1 MVSGAPEEGVNCQVF
16 FDFTHVRGGGEM
28 AVSIVRLKEQLMN
41 SIDITDLVEVEKVE
55 RYIDLVKAFRKIN
68 KTINKEGESV
78 TVKNGSQVF
87 VKAHPLISERNK
99 INSSLIALG
108 RDIKF
113 VPKVGASNTG
123 YSPSDLI

>member
-1 MVSGAPEEGVNCQVF
+1 
-16 FDFTHVRGGGEM
+16 
-28 AVSIVRLKEQLMN
+28 MN
-41 SIDITDLVEVEKVE
+41 SIDTTDLVEVEKVE

-68 KTINKEGESV
+68 KTITKEGESV
-78 TVKNGSQVF
+78 TIKNGTQVF

-113 VPKVGASNTG
+113 VVKNTIPDTG
-123 YSPSDLI
+123 YNKSDLT

>member
-1 MVSGAPEEGVNCQVF
+1 
-16 FDFTHVRGGGEM
+16 M

-41 SIDITDLVEVEKVE
+41 SIDTTDLVEVEKVE

-68 KTINKEGESV
+68 KTITKEGESI
-78 TVKNGSQVF
+78 TIKNGTQVF

-113 VPKVGASNTG
+113 VVKNTIPNTG
-123 YSPSDLI
+123 YSKSDLT

>member
-1 MVSGAPEEGVNCQVF
+1 
-16 FDFTHVRGGGEM
+16 M
-28 AVSIVRLKEQLMN
+28 AVSIIKLKAQIMN
-41 SIDITDLVEVEKVE
+41 SIDIEDLVEVEKVE

-78 TVKNGSQVF
+78 TIKNGSQVF

-113 VPKVGASNTG
+113 VPKSDGSNSG
-123 YSPSDLI
+123 YNSSDLI

>member
-1 MVSGAPEEGVNCQVF
+1 
-16 FDFTHVRGGGEM
+16 M
-28 AVSIVRLKEQLMN
+28 AVSILKLKEQLMN
-41 SIDITDLVEVEKVE
+41 SIDTTDLVEVEKVE

-68 KTINKEGESV
+68 KTITKEGESV
-78 TVKNGSQVF
+78 TIQNGSQVF

-113 VPKVGASNTG
+113 VVKNTIPNTG
-123 YSPSDLI
+123 YSKSDLT

>member
-1 MVSGAPEEGVNCQVF
+1 
-16 FDFTHVRGGGEM
+16 M
-28 AVSIVRLKEQLMN
+28 AVSIVKLKEQLMN
-41 SIDITDLVEVEKVE
+41 SIDIEDLVEVEKVE

-113 VPKVGASNTG
+113 VVKANVPKSG
-123 YSPSDLI
+123 YSESDLT

>member
-1 MVSGAPEEGVNCQVF
+1 
-16 FDFTHVRGGGEM
+16 M
-28 AVSIVRLKEQLMN
+28 AVSILKLKEQLMN
-41 SIDITDLVEVEKVE
+41 SIDTTDLVEVEKVE

-68 KTINKEGESV
+68 KTITKEGESV
-78 TVKNGSQVF
+78 TIQNGSQVF

-113 VPKVGASNTG
+113 VVKNTTPNTG
-123 YSPSDLI
+123 YSKSDLT

>member
-1 MVSGAPEEGVNCQVF
+1 
-16 FDFTHVRGGGEM
+16 M
-28 AVSIVRLKEQLMN
+28 AVSIIKLKEQLMN
-41 SIDITDLVEVEKVE
+41 SIDIADLVEVEKIE

-78 TVKNGSQVF
+78 TIKNGSQFF
-87 VKAHPLISERNK
+87 VKAHPLIGERNK

-113 VPKVGASNTG
+113 VVKANIPNAG
-123 YSPSDLI
+123 YSESDLT

>member
-1 MVSGAPEEGVNCQVF
+1 
-16 FDFTHVRGGGEM
+16 M
-28 AVSIVRLKEQLMN
+28 AVSIVKLKEQLMN
-41 SIDITDLVEVEKVE
+41 SIDTTDLVEVEKVE

-68 KTINKEGESV
+68 KTITKEGESV
-78 TVKNGSQVF
+78 TIKNGTQVF

-113 VPKVGASNTG
+113 VFKNTIPDTG
-123 YSPSDLI
+123 YNKSDLT

>member
-1 MVSGAPEEGVNCQVF
+1 
-16 FDFTHVRGGGEM
+16 M
-28 AVSIVRLKEQLMN
+28 AVSIVKLKEQLMN
-41 SIDITDLVEVEKVE
+41 SIDTTDLVEVEKVE

-68 KTINKEGESV
+68 KTITKEGESV
-78 TVKNGSQVF
+78 TIKNGTQVF

-113 VPKVGASNTG
+113 VVKNTIPDTG
-123 YSPSDLI
+123 YNKSDLT

>member
-1 MVSGAPEEGVNCQVF
+1 
-16 FDFTHVRGGGEM
+16 M

-68 KTINKEGESV
+68 KTITKEGESV
-78 TVKNGSQVF
+78 TIQNGSQVF

-113 VPKVGASNTG
+113 VVKNNIPNTG
-123 YSPSDLI
+123 YNKSDLT

>member
-1 MVSGAPEEGVNCQVF
+1 
-16 FDFTHVRGGGEM
+16 M
-28 AVSIVRLKEQLMN
+28 AVSIVRVKEQLMN
-41 SIDITDLVEVEKVE
+41 SIDTTDLVEVEKVE

-68 KTINKEGESV
+68 KTITKEGESV
-78 TVKNGSQVF
+78 TIKNGTQVF

-113 VPKVGASNTG
+113 VVKNTIPDTG
-123 YSPSDLI
+123 YNKSDLT

>member
-1 MVSGAPEEGVNCQVF
+1 
-16 FDFTHVRGGGEM
+16 M

-41 SIDITDLVEVEKVE
+41 SVDTTDLVEVEKVE

-68 KTINKEGESV
+68 KTITKEGESV
-78 TVKNGSQVF
+78 TIKNGTQVF

-113 VPKVGASNTG
+113 VVKNTNPDTG
-123 YSPSDLI
+123 YNKSDLT

>member
-1 MVSGAPEEGVNCQVF
+1 
-16 FDFTHVRGGGEM
+16 
-28 AVSIVRLKEQLMN
+28 MN
-41 SIDITDLVEVEKVE
+41 SIDTTDLVEVEKVE

-68 KTINKEGESV
+68 KTITKEGESV
-78 TVKNGSQVF
+78 TIKNGTQVF

-113 VPKVGASNTG
+113 VVKNTIPNTG
-123 YSPSDLI
+123 YNKSDLT

>member
-1 MVSGAPEEGVNCQVF
+1 
-16 FDFTHVRGGGEM
+16 
-28 AVSIVRLKEQLMN
+28 MN
-41 SIDITDLVEVEKVE
+41 SIDTKDLVEVEKVE

-68 KTINKEGESV
+68 KTITKEGESV
-78 TVKNGSQVF
+78 TIKNGTQVF

-113 VPKVGASNTG
+113 VVKNTIPDTG
-123 YSPSDLI
+123 YNKSDLT

>member
-1 MVSGAPEEGVNCQVF
+1 
-16 FDFTHVRGGGEM
+16 M
-28 AVSIVRLKEQLMN
+28 AVSIVRLKEQLMH

-108 RDIKF
+108 RDMRF
-113 VPKVGASNTG
+113 VVKNTIPDTG
-123 YSPSDLI
+123 YSKSDLT

>member
-1 MVSGAPEEGVNCQVF
+1 
-16 FDFTHVRGGGEM
+16 M

-41 SIDITDLVEVEKVE
+41 SIDTTDLVEVEKVE

-68 KTINKEGESV
+68 KTITKEGESV
-78 TVKNGSQVF
+78 TIKNGTQVF

-113 VPKVGASNTG
+113 VVKNTTPNAG
-123 YSPSDLI
+123 YSKSDLT

>member
-1 MVSGAPEEGVNCQVF
+1 
-16 FDFTHVRGGGEM
+16 M

-41 SIDITDLVEVEKVE
+41 NIDTTDLVEVEKVE

-68 KTINKEGESV
+68 KTITKEGESV
-78 TVKNGSQVF
+78 TIKNGTQVF

-113 VPKVGASNTG
+113 VVKNTIPNTG
-123 YSPSDLI
+123 YNKSDLT

>member
-1 MVSGAPEEGVNCQVF
+1 
-16 FDFTHVRGGGEM
+16 
-28 AVSIVRLKEQLMN
+28 MN
-41 SIDITDLVEVEKVE
+41 SIDTTDLVEVEKVE

-68 KTINKEGESV
+68 KTITKEGESV
-78 TVKNGSQVF
+78 TIQNGSQVF

-113 VPKVGASNTG
+113 VVKNTIPNTG
-123 YSPSDLI
+123 YSKSDLT

>member
-1 MVSGAPEEGVNCQVF
+1 
-16 FDFTHVRGGGEM
+16 M
-28 AVSIVRLKEQLMN
+28 AVSITKLTEQLMN

-68 KTINKEGESV
+68 RTINKEGESV
-78 TVKNGSQVF
+78 TIKNGSQVF

-108 RDIKF
+108 RDIKY
-113 VPKVGASNTG
+113 VHKSDTPNAG
-123 YSPSDLI
+123 YSTSDLT

>member
-1 MVSGAPEEGVNCQVF
+1 MV
-16 FDFTHVRGGGEM
+16 
-28 AVSIVRLKEQLMN
+28 VSIVRVKEQLMN
-41 SIDITDLVEVEKVE
+41 SIDTTDLVEVEKVE

-68 KTINKEGESV
+68 KTITKEGESV
-78 TVKNGSQVF
+78 TIKNGTQVF

-113 VPKVGASNTG
+113 VVKNTIPDTG
-123 YSPSDLI
+123 YNKSDLT

>member
-1 MVSGAPEEGVNCQVF
+1 
-16 FDFTHVRGGGEM
+16 
-28 AVSIVRLKEQLMN
+28 MN
-41 SIDITDLVEVEKVE
+41 SIDIEDLVEVEKVE

-68 KTINKEGESV
+68 RTINKEGESV

-113 VPKVGASNTG
+113 VCKPIIPKAG
-123 YSPSDLI
+123 YSKSDLT

>member
-1 MVSGAPEEGVNCQVF
+1 
-16 FDFTHVRGGGEM
+16 M

-41 SIDITDLVEVEKVE
+41 SIDTTDLVEVEKVE

-68 KTINKEGESV
+68 KTITKEGESV
-78 TVKNGSQVF
+78 TIKNGTQVF

-113 VPKVGASNTG
+113 VVKNTTPDTG
-123 YSPSDLI
+123 YNKSDLT

>member
-1 MVSGAPEEGVNCQVF
+1 
-16 FDFTHVRGGGEM
+16 M
-28 AVSIVRLKEQLMN
+28 AVSITKLKEQLMN
-41 SIDITDLVEVEKVE
+41 SIDIEDLVEVEKVE

-68 KTINKEGESV
+68 RTINKEGESV

-87 VKAHPLISERNK
+87 VRAHPLISERNK

-113 VPKVGASNTG
+113 VCKPDIPKVG
-123 YSPSDLI
+123 YSKSDLT

>member
-1 MVSGAPEEGVNCQVF
+1 
-16 FDFTHVRGGGEM
+16 M
-28 AVSIVRLKEQLMN
+28 AVSIVKLKEQLMN
-41 SIDITDLVEVEKVE
+41 SIDTTDLVEVEKVE

-68 KTINKEGESV
+68 KTITKEGESV
-78 TVKNGSQVF
+78 TIKNGTQVF

-113 VPKVGASNTG
+113 VVKNTIPNTG
-123 YSPSDLI
+123 YSKSDLT

>member
-1 MVSGAPEEGVNCQVF
+1 
-16 FDFTHVRGGGEM
+16 M
-28 AVSIVRLKEQLMN
+28 AVSIIKLKEQLMN
-41 SIDITDLVEVEKVE
+41 SIDIEDLVEVEKVE

-68 KTINKEGESV
+68 RTINKEGESV
-78 TVKNGSQVF
+78 TIKNGSQVF

-113 VPKVGASNTG
+113 VPKAGVPNSG
-123 YSPSDLI
+123 YSTSDLI

>member
-1 MVSGAPEEGVNCQVF
+1 
-16 FDFTHVRGGGEM
+16 M
-28 AVSIVRLKEQLMN
+28 AVSIVRVKEQLMN
-41 SIDITDLVEVEKVE
+41 SIDTTDLVEVEKVE

-68 KTINKEGESV
+68 KTITKEGESV
-78 TVKNGSQVF
+78 TIKNGTQVF

-113 VPKVGASNTG
+113 VVKNTIPDTG
-123 YSPSDLI
+123 YNKSD

>member
-1 MVSGAPEEGVNCQVF
+1 
-16 FDFTHVRGGGEM
+16 M
-28 AVSIVRLKEQLMN
+28 AVSIVKLKEQLMN
-41 SIDITDLVEVEKVE
+41 SIDIADLVEVEKVE

-78 TVKNGSQVF
+78 TIKNGSQIF

-99 INSSLIALG
+99 INSSIIALG

-113 VPKVGASNTG
+113 VVKGNGTKAG
-123 YSPSDLI
+123 YSESDLT